1 MKNKKMLYILVPLTA
16 LLWGMIIY
24 KIMNAVNGTG
34 EAVFQPLSVD
44 VQQSEMISD
53 TFTIEANYRDPFN
66 SKEVRKVSIQTNS
79 LLQNNNIQT
88 KNKIEKPVVSV
99 SMPNVVYMGMIKNQK
114 QNKQIVMIQIN
125 GNINNMIVG
134 DKIDGVELVKI
145 YKDSVEMKYNK
156 ERFFVRR

>member
-145 YKDSVEMKYNK
+145 YKDSVEMKFNK

>member
-1 MKNKKMLYILVPLTA
+1 MLYILIPLTA

-24 KIMNAVNGTG
+24 KIMNAVNGTE

-44 VQQSEMISD
+44 VQKSEMISD
-53 TFTIEANYRDPFN
+53 TFTIAANYRDPFN
-66 SKEVRKVSIQTNS
+66 SKEIKKISIQNNS
-79 LLQNNNIQT
+79 IQPNNNIQI

-125 GNINNMIVG
+125 GTINNMKAG

-145 YKDSVEMKYNK
+145 YKDSVEMKFNK
-156 ERFFVRR
+156 ERFFVKK